1 MFIFI
6 TLDNNHREIWERSGR
21 ATFSSFHESSTIVEK
36 INERTAS
43 NPYAIGIYRAFQ
55 SRFQKFPPSL
65 LRIKKA
71 VFIPSSPNRDI
82 FIYFDLIKKLPP
94 EFDGILYKNCP
105 KSTPL
110 IQEIYS
116 DAEILSMAGISLSA

>member
-6 TLDNNHREIWERSGR
+6 ALDNNHREIWERSGR
-21 ATFSSFHESSTIVEK
+21 ATFSSFHESSSIVEK
-36 INERTAS
+36 INEKTAF
-43 NPYAIGIYRAFQ
+43 NPYALGIYRALQ
-55 SRFQKFPPSL
+55 SRFQKFSPSL

-71 VFIPSSPNRDI
+71 VFIPSCRNRDI
-82 FIYFDLIKKLPP
+82 FIHFDFIKKLPP

-110 IQEIYS
+110 IQEIYH
-116 DAEILSMAGISLSA
+116 DAEILSMLGISLPA